1 VKKVIV
7 IDDSRVVR
15 QQVRAALAE
24 LPIEIIEAADGQ
36 EGEAAVRAALTTA
49 PPSLVICDVNMPLV
63 SGIMLLRNLKSD
75 AATAGVPVL
84 MLTTE
89 GHPDLVR
96 EARQLG
102 AVGWLVKP
110 FKPNLLVEA
119 VKKLAKLGESTP

>member
-1 VKKVIV
+1 MKKVIV

-24 LPIEIIEAADGQ
+24 LPIEILEAADGQ
-36 EGEAAVRAALTTA
+36 EGEATIRAAGEVA
-49 PPSLVICDVNMPLV
+49 LVVCDVNMPLV

-75 AATAGVPVL
+75 EATRGVPVL

-119 VKKLAKLGESTP
+119 VKKLAKLGEVAK

>member
-1 VKKVIV
+1 MKKVIV
-7 IDDSRVVR
+7 VDDSRVVR

-24 LPIEIIEAADGQ
+24 LPIEVIEAADGQ
-36 EGEAAVRAALTTA
+36 EGEATIRAAGNA
-49 PPSLVICDVNMPLV
+49 ALVICDVNMPLV
-63 SGIMLLRNLKSD
+63 SGIMLLRNLKAD
-75 AATAGVPVL
+75 PATKDVPVL

-119 VKKLAKLGESTP
+119 VKKLAKLGEVTP

>member
-1 VKKVIV
+1 MKKVIV
-7 IDDSRVVR
+7 VDDSRVVR

-24 LPIEIIEAADGQ
+24 LPIEIVEAADGQ
-36 EGEAAVRAALTTA
+36 EGEANIRAAGA
-49 PPSLVICDVNMPLV
+49 EAALVICDVNMPLV
-63 SGIMLLRNLKSD
+63 SGILLLRNLKAD
-75 AATAGVPVL
+75 ATTRDVPVL

-119 VKKLAKLGESTP
+119 VKKLAKLGEVAQ

>member
-1 VKKVIV
+1 MKKVIV
-7 IDDSRVVR
+7 VDDSRVVR

-24 LPIEIIEAADGQ
+24 LPIEVIEAADGQ
-36 EGEAAVRAALTTA
+36 EGEATIRAAGNA
-49 PPSLVICDVNMPLV
+49 ALVICDVNMPLV
-63 SGIMLLRNLKSD
+63 SGIMLLRNLKAD
-75 AATAGVPVL
+75 PATKDVPVL

-119 VKKLAKLGESTP
+119 VKKLAKLGEVAP